1 MNRPEGRQL
10 EYFVAVAEELHFGHA
25 AERLGIEQPPLS
37 RAIRR
42 LERHLGVQLLERT
55 TRSVALTPAGAVL
68 LAEARIA
75 LEAIDAATRRA
86 QRAGAGEAVLA
97 VALKSEGDASLL
109 TLVLSAYQR
118 EDDAIPIEVVMA
130 NWGQEAAMLR
140 DGRAEV
146 ALLRTPFDERGL
158 DHERLLTEP
167 RLVSMHA
174 DHRLAGRRRL
184 RLTDLEDE
192 VRPTWVGADGAAAAY
207 WAGRDGEAAAES
219 KRTSAPP
226 GPVVSDIG
234 QVLRVVELGQ
244 AIAFVPRS
252 IAERY
257 PWPGIV
263 YRPVAD
269 LSSST
274 VVVAWSKSSRSLA
287 VAAFVRAATSLARS
301 DPELVI
307 ALG

>member
-158 DHERLLTEP
+158 DHESLLTEP

-174 DHRLAGRRRL
+174 DHRLAGRRRW
-184 RLTDLEDE
+184 RPTDLEDE

-207 WAGRDGEAAAES
+207 
-219 KRTSAPP
+219 
-226 GPVVSDIG
+226 
-234 QVLRVVELGQ
+234 
-244 AIAFVPRS
+244 
-252 IAERY
+252 
-257 PWPGIV
+257 
-263 YRPVAD
+263 
-269 LSSST
+269 
-274 VVVAWSKSSRSLA
+274 
-287 VAAFVRAATSLARS
+287 
-301 DPELVI
+301 
-307 ALG
+307 

>member
-1 MNRPEGRQL
+1 MNRPEARELQ
-10 EYFVAVAEELHFGHA
+10 YFVAVAEELHFGRA

-37 RAIRR
+37 RAISR
-42 LERHLGVQLLERT
+42 LERHLGVRLLERT
-55 TRSVALTPAGAVL
+55 TRSVALTPAGSVL
-68 LAEARIA
+68 LEESRVA
-75 LEAIDAATRRA
+75 LDAIDAATRRA
-86 QRAGAGEAVLA
+86 QRAGAEEAVLP

-109 TLVLSAYQR
+109 RLVLSAYER

-130 NWGQEAAMLR
+130 TWGQEAAMLR

-158 DHERLLTEP
+158 DYEKLLTEP

-174 DHRLAGRRRL
+174 DHRLASRRRL
-184 RLTDLEDE
+184 RLADLRDE
-192 VRPTWVGADGAAAAY
+192 VRPSWVGVDGASTAY
-207 WAGRDGEAAAES
+207 WAGRDGEANAES
-219 KRTSAPP
+219 RKTGAPL